1 MLHEKCESN
10 KSTVK
15 AMGLACVVLRNIYIE
30 KGDLLPRKLDLTFGD
45 AINKRRNSEEVW
57 DLLDVINTGSKNY
70 LLNKAEA
77 VKVGDSLKLEFR
89 NS

>member
-1 MLHEKCESN
+1 
-10 KSTVK
+10 
-15 AMGLACVVLRNIYIE
+15 MGFACVVLRNMYIE

-45 AINKRRNSEEVW
+45 VINKRRNSEEVW

-77 VKVGDSLKLEFR
+77 IKVRDSLKLEFR